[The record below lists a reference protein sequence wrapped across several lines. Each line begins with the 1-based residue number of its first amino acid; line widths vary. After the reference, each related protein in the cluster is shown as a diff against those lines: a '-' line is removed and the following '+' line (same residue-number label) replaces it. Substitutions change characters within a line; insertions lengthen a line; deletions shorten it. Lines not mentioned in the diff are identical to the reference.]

1 MQKTNETTRIV
12 DVKHLCMS
20 DNVDE
25 AVRKAYD
32 LAQSIMANMTDL
44 CGAVSQVE
52 DDKLFRKPVHNI
64 SLNAQMIMKTLNK
77 YVEE

>member
-25 AVRKAYD
+25 AVRNDARIFMDYQNGKG
-32 LAQSIMANMTDL
+32 L
-44 CGAVSQVE
+44 
-52 DDKLFRKPVHNI
+52 
-64 SLNAQMIMKTLNK
+64 
-77 YVEE
+77 